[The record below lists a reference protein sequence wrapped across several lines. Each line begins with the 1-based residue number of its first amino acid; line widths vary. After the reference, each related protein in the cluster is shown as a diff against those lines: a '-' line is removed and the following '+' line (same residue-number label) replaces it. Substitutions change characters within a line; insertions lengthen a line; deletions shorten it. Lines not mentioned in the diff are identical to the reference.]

1 MEAVTVSMSDCPD
14 VMLLEAAVIDTTG
27 PALAET
33 VTVVFAEAVAPDE
46 PVAVAV

>member
-1 MEAVTVSMSDCPD
+1 
-14 VMLLEAAVIDTTG
+14 MLLEAAVMETTG
-27 PALAET
+27 PEPAET